1 MITEQ
6 SLLVSTC
13 ISPLKNLDWSLPH
26 AHLVASL
33 TGRQTEVVPDAAPG
47 SRDVK
52 QTVARHEGRSPVA
65 VRPASTGW
73 VPQLTIRWNLYSDI
87 YACLVI
93 TSRRCLQTRATQCT
107 ACRPTRAAPCWTGC
121 LQTRAAPCFTGCLQ
135 TRAAPCCTDVCKPEP
150 PLALQDVGEPDP
162 LLAAQDVCNQQR
174 RSLPRVSCKP
184 EPSLAQDVHQPH
196 ESPLN
201 SHLLRSSTETPVSSR
216 SMKQPSAQL
225 SGWLTCSCHAELAQ
239 AGSPL

>member
-33 TGRQTEVVPDAAPG
+33 TGHQTEVVLDAAPE

-52 QTVARHEGRSPVA
+52 QTVARHEERSPVA

-107 ACRPTRAAPCWTGC
+107 ACRPPRAAPCWTGC

-150 PLALQDVGEPDP
+150 SLALQDVGEPDP

-174 RSLPRVSCKP
+174 RSLPGIPSNQSLPSHKMFTNHMSCP
-184 EPSLAQDVHQPH
+184 CTVTSVHQQRRLYQVGVWSSLLH
-196 ESPLN
+196 SSQDDSPVA
-201 SHLLRSSTETPVSSR
+201 T
-216 SMKQPSAQL
+216 MPS
-225 SGWLTCSCHAELAQ
+225 
-239 AGSPL
+239 